1 MRLDHLR
8 IKGIT
13 CFAEPV
19 DIDFT
24 QIPAGLIAVVGPNGS
39 GKTTIVEAFPGAIFR
54 ELPTRGA
61 AVKYATGPDS
71 YIDVGV
77 TFDQGGSIRG
87 RLNLD
92 GVKGVSDAVLE
103 RVTDGVATRLN
114 DGKVKTYD
122 AAVATV
128 FPPLETLLASS
139 IAVQNRRGSFATRD
153 KTARKDLFYALLGL
167 NRLDGFATTARA
179 AATLLDKRIA
189 ELRGRRDA
197 LLATTSDELHEQLQA
212 QAYAL
217 TSDLAA
223 AQDAKA
229 ELQAAL
235 DRLDAT
241 IAARRADVETAA
253 AAITER
259 ARLEM
264 QHAEGLRRRDRFDD
278 ADKDLATED
287 SDVRKGIAGRL
298 ASALHQHEGDIAALV
313 SDEDL
318 AASEADQIDDINDV
332 LATYVAERESLIAN
346 NTGLKSQE
354 NEIKSA
360 AEAVTAAGQAIQSLR
375 VHVTERRAAEQAAD
389 LVSQLETA
397 RQWAREIEG
406 QQQELARATA
416 AAGLLEKVPCGG
428 LLEYSH
434 CQFLTNAAEAQVRR
448 DELAGEN
455 LDGALQG
462 ARDRVDEIVAEQ
474 TRRRDEIAGYER
486 DLQAQQ
492 AIIDG
497 NQKLAARLAPLQASE
512 TRIGEL
518 RKDIADAEAKA
529 EQDRA
534 RARTSVRMARE
545 TRDTARE
552 RLTTAINVARQTAA
566 NEEIAQNTRLTN
578 LRARRQIDR
587 DANEAEL
594 QQTATALAATAQA
607 AEVHAA
613 AVRSLADVEADRTT
627 TARAFTDAS
636 TAFVRVEENV
646 THLQRRQGEFRTARA
661 QRDAIDA
668 DLGQLE
674 TDLIDWQ
681 ALAQMLGRDG
691 LPVLEI
697 DAAGPGVSAEAN
709 DLMQAS
715 YDGRFVLELVTQEPK
730 ADGKGL
736 KEVFDLKV
744 YDHERGGE
752 ARDVADL
759 SGGEQVIIDAAL
771 RAAIALFINRRN
783 EQPIRTMWLDE
794 TTGAL
799 DPDNAQRYVAML
811 RRLHER
817 AGLHHLLFVS
827 HNPDV
832 SAQADAQLQV
842 ADGRVTVAY
851 APFALAK
858 TEAA

>member
-8 IKGIT
+8 LKGIT

-39 GKTTIVEAFPGAIFR
+39 GKTTIVEAFPGGIFR

-103 RVTDGVATRLN
+103 RVADGVATRLN

-223 AQDAKA
+223 AHDAKA

-235 DRLDAT
+235 GRLDAT
-241 IAARRADVETAA
+241 IATRRAEVETAS

-264 QHAEGLRRRDRFDD
+264 QHAEGLRRRVRFDD
-278 ADKDLATED
+278 ADRELATED
-287 SDVRKGIAGRL
+287 ADIRKGIAGRL
-298 ASALHQHEGDIAALV
+298 ASALRQHEADLAALV
-313 SDEDL
+313 TDDALATSERDQIAAIDADL
-318 AASEADQIDDINDV
+318 ATFVTDRENRIAANRELKAEEKVIRAAVKAIEDDNAGIGDV
-332 LATYVAERESLIAN
+332 RRRLVAARA
-346 NTGLKSQE
+346 KSW
-354 NEIKSA
+354 
-360 AEAVTAAGQAIQSLR
+360 AEAISDAAGQ
-375 VHVTERRAAEQAAD
+375 VHEADALIAEKARLGRAAN
-389 LVSQLETA
+389 
-397 RQWAREIEG
+397 
-406 QQQELARATA
+406 
-416 AAGLLEKVPCGG
+416 LLMDVPCGG
-428 LLEYSH
+428 EGTFAG
-434 CQFLTNAAEAQVRR
+434 CQFLRDAAESSALLAALGRR
-448 DELAGEN
+448 DLHGERAKVVAEVER
-455 LDGALQG
+455 LKSEQREHQTRIAQMEG
-462 ARDRVDEIVAEQ
+462 EIVALEQ
-474 TRRRDEIAGYER
+474 TIAANRETASKLMHLTAADDRIKER
-486 DLQAQQ
+486 EADIA
-492 AIIDG
+492 
-497 NQKLAARLAPLQASE
+497 AAR
-512 TRIGEL
+512 T
-518 RKDIADAEAKA
+518 KAD
-529 EQDRA
+529 QDRA
-534 RARTSVRMARE
+534 RVQTSTRAARE
-545 TRDTARE
+545 TRDAAKARITA
-552 RLTTAINVARQTAA
+552 AIDGARQTAIS
-566 NEEIAQNTRLTN
+566 EETAQDTRVAD
-578 LRARRQIDR
+578 LRARRQTDR
-587 DANEAEL
+587 TVNEAEL

-613 AVRSLADVEADRTT
+613 AVRALADVEADRTT

-811 RRLHER
+811 RRLHAR
-817 AGLHHLLFVS
+817 AGLFHLLFVS

-851 APFALAK
+851 APFAPAASSQ
-858 TEAA
+858 EAA